1 MAKKKKKPSKSSNP
15 RLKKYKHFDATKV
28 DGEAKNKK
36 AEDNASV
43 FDRKSSKQKFE
54 ILGRKIKGKS
64 CNVLKARG
72 EGFERRERTLLVEH
86 KLSGKANAFVDLRFG
101 ELDNNLTQE
110 EKAIGRLAR
119 TRLGQLRKKRKNTYS
134 LEGNENDDDE
144 DGDNGNNSNNKNLL
158 SLTHLGKPLDDRRI
172 ANAKFDSDS
181 DDEDGTRQLM
191 NEEMTRRMHFGG
203 DDFDDD
209 NGQYDDDG
217 NGGFRRKGKKST
229 VEGGDDDE
237 EGDND
242 ENTNTGRRKTK
253 KEVMDELI
261 AKSKMYKAEKAKQRD
276 DDEELL
282 DKLDEDF
289 KVISRGGLLQGAL
302 RKAVG
307 HLKPTNKNTSLNI
320 LESGLPKDDDIK
332 SDYDKITKSLALDA
346 RAHAAE
352 IAKTSEQMEARQKR
366 QLEEAERARVKRM
379 RGDLSDDDENDETR
393 NGDDDDAPLGGYA
406 LRRHKAR
413 KLEKEEG
420 EGGDPRSTARAGG
433 EDLDDDFAFD
443 EDDEDDEE
451 NEESSDES
459 DEGEDEDD
467 EEDSG
472 EDDLDETGKFRKEA
486 NKMDEKLE
494 KGKNR
499 LRELGILNDGVEVKK
514 KVEKVNKSDKAAE
527 SDDDNVRKDFD
538 DDDDIDDDDIMNRE
552 ILLDD
557 GAKEGSDDDD
567 DDDDANLKKS
577 KEVKEK
583 KDAEAR
589 DDLIRAE
596 ERMDASSSEI
606 PYTFEVPETYETFET
621 LLTKYTSDEVSIVL
635 TRMRACNAPSLA
647 TENRRKIQTLLGLL
661 LQRFETLCGNEELPV
676 ADLNVITKHISEI
689 ATQVPFYAVT
699 AAKARIENMGKR
711 LQKALRLGETGLPPP
726 RTILLLGLFAD
737 IFSSTDKQ
745 HAVTTP
751 ASLYIGNVLSH
762 CAVRSTDDANY
773 AVILCAL
780 ASAYVVPAMRIF
792 PEALNLLT
800 ALIHASGE
808 SEKCKQTWNE
818 GLPTHLQE
826 QCGGSW
832 LRPLLVDAGVGKKS
846 SSKTIEVLSLA
857 KLLSTRPRKKSITA
871 ADSSTQERVAMLR
884 YAVSTLGNLIKPV
897 QKVSCAPEMLQKV
910 QITLN
915 RLIRSLK
922 TFGKENGAVYN
933 DILKMCEAMRDDIE
947 KKKKSSVR
955 LSLAWHTKS
964 VEAIKQFNPMYE
976 EDGFQKGRD
985 YDPNRERAENRK
997 LKKELR
1003 KEARGTVRE
1012 LRKDN
1017 QFMHHAREQEK
1028 AAEAEERDAKH
1039 KEVLSFL
1046 EKQESD
1052 FKSGGQGGLIVKNKR
1067 RAQGASKNGNRRR
1080 F

>member
-64 CNVLKARG
+64 GNVLKARR

-110 EKAIGRLAR
+110 EKSIGRLAR
-119 TRLGQLRKKRKNTYS
+119 ARLGQLRKKRKNTYS

-144 DGDNGNNSNNKNLL
+144 DGDNDNNSNNKNLL

-203 DDFDDD
+203 GDFDDD

-242 ENTNTGRRKTK
+242 ENTNTERRKTK

-567 DDDDANLKKS
+567 DDDANLKKS

-689 ATQVPFYAVT
+689 ATQVPFYAAT
-699 AAKARIENMGKR
+699 AAKARIEKMGKR

-832 LRPLLVDAGVGKKS
+832 LRPLMVDAGVGKKS

-910 QITLN
+910 QIALN

-933 DILKMCEAMRDDIE
+933 DILKMCEAMHDDIE

>member
-15 RLKKYKHFDATKV
+15 RLEKYKHFDATKV

-64 CNVLKARG
+64 GNVLKARR

-110 EKAIGRLAR
+110 EKSIGRLAR
-119 TRLGQLRKKRKNTYS
+119 ARLGQLRKKRKNTYS

-144 DGDNGNNSNNKNLL
+144 DGDNDNNSNNKNLL

-203 DDFDDD
+203 GDFDDD

-242 ENTNTGRRKTK
+242 ENTNTERRKTK

-379 RGDLSDDDENDETR
+379 QGDLSDDDENDETR

-499 LRELGILNDGVEVKK
+499 LRELGILNDCVGVKK

-689 ATQVPFYAVT
+689 ATQVPFYAAT
-699 AAKARIENMGKR
+699 AAKARIEKMGKR

-832 LRPLLVDAGVGKKS
+832 LRPLMVDAAVGKKS

-910 QITLN
+910 QIALN

>member
-1 MAKKKKKPSKSSNP
+1 MHPYQVS
-15 RLKKYKHFDATKV
+15 
-28 DGEAKNKK
+28 DG
-36 AEDNASV
+36 S
-43 FDRKSSKQKFE
+43 
-54 ILGRKIKGKS
+54 
-64 CNVLKARG
+64 
-72 EGFERRERTLLVEH
+72 
-86 KLSGKANAFVDLRFG
+86 
-101 ELDNNLTQE
+101 
-110 EKAIGRLAR
+110 
-119 TRLGQLRKKRKNTYS
+119 
-134 LEGNENDDDE
+134 
-144 DGDNGNNSNNKNLL
+144 
-158 SLTHLGKPLDDRRI
+158 
-172 ANAKFDSDS
+172 
-181 DDEDGTRQLM
+181 
-191 NEEMTRRMHFGG
+191 
-203 DDFDDD
+203 
-209 NGQYDDDG
+209 
-217 NGGFRRKGKKST
+217 
-229 VEGGDDDE
+229 EGGDDDE

-242 ENTNTGRRKTK
+242 ENTNTERRKTK

-320 LESGLPKDDDIK
+320 LESGLPKNDDIK

-393 NGDDDDAPLGGYA
+393 NGDDDDAPSGGYA

-527 SDDDNVRKDFD
+527 SDDDNDRKDFD
-538 DDDDIDDDDIMNRE
+538 EDDDIDDDDIMNRE

-557 GAKEGSDDDD
+557 GAKEGSD

-621 LLTKYTSDEVSIVL
+621 LLTKDTSDEVSIVH

-661 LQRFETLCGNEELPV
+661 LQRFETLCGYEELPV

-689 ATQVPFYAVT
+689 ATQVPFYAAT
-699 AAKARIENMGKR
+699 AAKARIEKMGKR

-780 ASAYVVPAMRIF
+780 ASAYIVPAMRIF

-832 LRPLLVDAGVGKKS
+832 LRPLMVDAGVGKKS

-910 QITLN
+910 QIALN

>member
-15 RLKKYKHFDATKV
+15 RLKKYKHFDVTKV

-64 CNVLKARG
+64 GNVLKARR

-110 EKAIGRLAR
+110 EKSIGRLAR
-119 TRLGQLRKKRKNTYS
+119 ARLGQLRKKRKNTYS

-144 DGDNGNNSNNKNLL
+144 DGDNDNNSNNKNLL

-203 DDFDDD
+203 GDFDDD

-242 ENTNTGRRKTK
+242 ENTNTERRKTK

-499 LRELGILNDGVEVKK
+499 LRELGILNDCVGVKK

-557 GAKEGSDDDD
+557 GAKEGSDDD

-689 ATQVPFYAVT
+689 ATQVPFYAAT
-699 AAKARIENMGKR
+699 AAKARIEKMGKR

-832 LRPLLVDAGVGKKS
+832 LRPLMVDAGVGKKS

-910 QITLN
+910 QIALN

>member
-64 CNVLKARG
+64 GNVLKARR

-110 EKAIGRLAR
+110 EKSIGRLAR
-119 TRLGQLRKKRKNTYS
+119 ARLGQLRKKRKNTYS

-144 DGDNGNNSNNKNLL
+144 DGDNDNNSNNKNLL

-203 DDFDDD
+203 GDFDDD

-242 ENTNTGRRKTK
+242 ENTNTERRKTK

-276 DDEELL
+276 DDDELL

-567 DDDDANLKKS
+567 DDDANLKKS

-689 ATQVPFYAVT
+689 ATQVPFYAAT
-699 AAKARIENMGKR
+699 AAKARIEKMGKR

-832 LRPLLVDAGVGKKS
+832 LRPLMVDAGVGKKS

-910 QITLN
+910 QIALN

-955 LSLAWHTKS
+955 LSLAWHMKS

>member
-15 RLKKYKHFDATKV
+15 RLKKYKHFDVTKV

-64 CNVLKARG
+64 GNVLKARR

-110 EKAIGRLAR
+110 EKSIGRLAR
-119 TRLGQLRKKRKNTYS
+119 ARLGQLRKKRKNTYS

-144 DGDNGNNSNNKNLL
+144 DGDNDNNSNNKNLL

-203 DDFDDD
+203 GDFDDD

-242 ENTNTGRRKTK
+242 ENTNTERRKTK

-499 LRELGILNDGVEVKK
+499 LRELGILNDCVGVKK

-527 SDDDNVRKDFD
+527 SDDDNDRKDFD
-538 DDDDIDDDDIMNRE
+538 EDDDIDDDDIMNRE

-557 GAKEGSDDDD
+557 GAKEGSDDD

-689 ATQVPFYAVT
+689 ATQVPFYAAT
-699 AAKARIENMGKR
+699 AAKARIEKMGKR
-711 LQKALRLGETGLPPP
+711 LQKALRLGEAGLPPP

-832 LRPLLVDAGVGKKS
+832 LRPLMVDAGVGKKS

-897 QKVSCAPEMLQKV
+897 QKVSCAPEMLKKV
-910 QITLN
+910 QIALN

>member
-64 CNVLKARG
+64 GNVLKARR

-110 EKAIGRLAR
+110 EKSIGRLAR
-119 TRLGQLRKKRKNTYS
+119 ARLGQLRKKRKNTYS

-144 DGDNGNNSNNKNLL
+144 DGDNDNNSNNKNLL

-203 DDFDDD
+203 GDFDDD
-209 NGQYDDDG
+209 NGQYDDDD

-242 ENTNTGRRKTK
+242 ENTNTERRKTK

-320 LESGLPKDDDIK
+320 LESGLPKNDDIK

-379 RGDLSDDDENDETR
+379 RGDLSDDDEYDETR

-527 SDDDNVRKDFD
+527 SDDDNDRKDFD
-538 DDDDIDDDDIMNRE
+538 EDDDIDDDDIMNRE

-557 GAKEGSDDDD
+557 GAKEGSD

-689 ATQVPFYAVT
+689 ATQVPFYAAT
-699 AAKARIENMGKR
+699 AAKARIEKMGKR

-808 SEKCKQTWNE
+808 NEKCKQTWNE

-832 LRPLLVDAGVGKKS
+832 LRPLMVDAGVGKKS

-857 KLLSTRPRKKSITA
+857 KLLSKRPRKKSITA

-897 QKVSCAPEMLQKV
+897 QKVSCAPEMLKKV
-910 QITLN
+910 QIALN

>member
-36 AEDNASV
+36 ADDNASV

-64 CNVLKARG
+64 GNVLKARR

-110 EKAIGRLAR
+110 EKSIGRLAR
-119 TRLGQLRKKRKNTYS
+119 ARLGQLRKKRKNTYS

-144 DGDNGNNSNNKNLL
+144 DGDNDNNSNNKNLL

-181 DDEDGTRQLM
+181 DDEDDTRQLM

-203 DDFDDD
+203 GDFDDD

-242 ENTNTGRRKTK
+242 ENTNTERRKTK

-499 LRELGILNDGVEVKK
+499 LRELGILNDCVGVKK

-557 GAKEGSDDDD
+557 GAKEGSDDD

-689 ATQVPFYAVT
+689 ATQVPFYAAT
-699 AAKARIENMGKR
+699 AAKARIEKMGKR

-832 LRPLLVDAGVGKKS
+832 LRPLMVDAGVGKKS

-910 QITLN
+910 QIALN

>member
-15 RLKKYKHFDATKV
+15 RLKKYKHFDVTKV

-64 CNVLKARG
+64 GNVLKARR

-110 EKAIGRLAR
+110 EKSIGRLAR
-119 TRLGQLRKKRKNTYS
+119 ARLGQLRKKRKNTYS

-144 DGDNGNNSNNKNLL
+144 DGDNDNNSNNKNLL

-203 DDFDDD
+203 GDFDDD

-242 ENTNTGRRKTK
+242 ENTNTERRKTK

-499 LRELGILNDGVEVKK
+499 LRELGILNDCVGVKK

-557 GAKEGSDDDD
+557 GAKEGSDDD

-689 ATQVPFYAVT
+689 ATQVPFYAAT
-699 AAKARIENMGKR
+699 AAKARIEKMGKR

-832 LRPLLVDAGVGKKS
+832 LRPLMVDAGVGKKS

-910 QITLN
+910 QIALN

-933 DILKMCEAMRDDIE
+933 DILKMCEAMHDDIE
-947 KKKKSSVR
+947 KKKKSSVL